1 MESKIFKTA
10 LTGVLLVSACSSG
23 GGSAPVVAN
32 NPSVQPSALQTSLQG
47 LSASSTQSTVEHSTN
62 AQAIRTNLFALENGS
77 GSIAVSAKS
86 VSISNAVAND
96 NEIEVDIDG
105 ERFVVVGQTDSS
117 GKLSFVG
124 SANGKTV
131 SVFPIDAIGSVF
143 LNSFTQTGLPSG
155 MSLHGFDAMG
165 VPTDIAVLNDR
176 ALNVAGAGPAIAMYS
191 GRSYLI
197 ATRDDAAMDT
207 ATGDMTLFAHFDT
220 QTFNGSMDLSSP
232 TNASAVYDVGQ
243 VNLTFA
249 GTITGN
255 RLDAKSLVFTP
266 GAQQVGIVDAQQAS
280 GLSGEFFGVTG
291 GTVGGNFHVSGP
303 STSSPSQNVVVQGGF
318 IAKEQ

>member
-1 MESKIFKTA
+1 MESKTIKLA
-10 LTGVLLVSACSSG
+10 LSSVLLVSACESG
-23 GGSAPVVAN
+23 GGTAPLINRA
-32 NPSVQPSALQTSLQG
+32 PVQPSALQSSLQG
-47 LSASSTQSTVEHSTN
+47 LSASTTQASAESTAAATAV
-62 AQAIRTNLFALENGS
+62 RTNSFALQS
-77 GSIAVSAKS
+77 GLGTIAVSPKS

-105 ERFVVVGQTDSS
+105 ERFVVAGQTDSA

-124 SANGKTV
+124 SSNGKTV

-143 LNSFTQTGLPSG
+143 LNSFTQTGLPGG
-155 MSLHGFDAMG
+155 MSVHGFDAMG
-165 VPTDIAVLNDR
+165 VPTDIAALNDR
-176 ALNVAGAGPAIAMYS
+176 ALNVAGAGPANAMYS
-191 GRSYLI
+191 GQSYLI

-207 ATGDMTLFAHFDT
+207 ATGDVTLFAHFDT
-220 QTFNGSMDLSSP
+220 QTFDGSMDLTSP

-255 RLDAKSLVFTP
+255 RLDAQSVVFTP
-266 GAQQVGIVDAQQAS
+266 GAQQVGILDAQQVS
-280 GLSGEFFGVTG
+280 GLSGEFFGASG
-291 GTVGGNFHVSGP
+291 GTVGGHFHVSGP